1 VAEFADPAVNPNPGM
16 VGVTRLPVAPSM
28 PNHGSLLTCRTNANH
43 LARLACGVVPCD
55 KYNHCGGEG
64 LIRITARTLSGWPPS
79 LPTESQL
86 HLEEKPHLTS
96 PPPRL
101 LRLAGKRVTPTF
113 FYFLLTLNDLTQ
125 SDPKLSKSAC

>member
-113 FYFLLTLNDLTQ
+113 FYFLLTLNDLT
-125 SDPKLSKSAC
+125 